1 MPGNE
6 FGDRIH
12 YFFGL
17 EGLSQDQHQSQ
28 ALGVILREASLQIRV
43 MPITPQYSR
52 SVLQEQQNPT
62 NGYMHVLAMPTE
74 ANILGVNAESSRDK
88 VSARGFTSDP
98 HKSPM
103 RFEMGGSPV
112 NYDFFGGQQQLNSQ
126 LPGMLK

>member
-1 MPGNE
+1 MLTPGDPEGSQSSNS
-6 FGDRIH
+6 RH
-12 YFFGL
+12 GL
-17 EGLSQDQHQSQ
+17 NLSQQ
-28 ALGVILREASLQIRV
+28 
-43 MPITPQYSR
+43 PITPQYSR